1 MRINRNL
8 KSITKAS
15 AKFANH
21 QYPVKS
27 IYDFEKAI
35 VKMDLEKNIFSIT
48 YLESSSQ
55 DDDDDDSLFYQA
67 SETEHFGLDRT
78 DLMSI
83 VRFHVGLVLPKEK
96 SVVVRQIARNVV
108 KSMSNT
114 HAYTYVGWYGH
125 SQEYSQYVM
134 PIDEFVNL
142 VAAAVIPSTDKE
154 LCEV

>member
-8 KSITKAS
+8 ESITEAS
-15 AKFANH
+15 AKFAKH
-21 QYPVKS
+21 QHPVKS

-35 VKMDLEKNIFSIT
+35 VKMDLEKNLFSIT

-55 DDDDDDSLFYQA
+55 DGDDDSLFYQV
-67 SETEHFGLDRT
+67 EDVEYFGIERA

-96 SVVVRQIARNVV
+96 SVIVRQIARDVV
-108 KSMSNT
+108 KSMSVK

-125 SQEYSQYVM
+125 SQDYSQYVM
-134 PIDEFVNL
+134 PINEFVNL

-154 LCEV
+154 VCKV

>member
-8 KSITKAS
+8 ESITAAS
-15 AKFANH
+15 SKFAKH
-21 QYPVKS
+21 QHPVKS

-35 VKMDLEKNIFSIT
+35 VKMDLEKNMFSIT

-67 SETEHFGLDRT
+67 SQTEHFGLERC

-96 SVVVRQIARNVV
+96 SVIVRQVARDVV
-108 KSMSNT
+108 KSMSNK

-125 SQEYSQYVM
+125 SQDYSQYVM

-142 VAAAVIPSTDKE
+142 VAAAVIPSTNQE
-154 LCEV
+154 VCEV